1 MTDFCVQL
9 QPERAGN
16 LDLDRVCADA
26 EQLAGE
32 EATAT
37 RFAVVRGEGYVN
49 LMFSTREPAA
59 LWSVLW
65 RRLYHDPAFG
75 VALRDCSMV
84 VCEGEHGWDD
94 YRLLHHFDPEQSLD
108 TLPAESQT
116 KLL

>member
-1 MTDFCVQL
+1 MTDLCVQL

-16 LDLDRVCADA
+16 LDLDRVCAAA

-37 RFAVVRGEGYVN
+37 RFALVRGDGHVN
-49 LMFSTREPAA
+49 LMFATREPAA

-65 RRLYHDPAFG
+65 RRLYQDPAFG

-84 VCEGEHGWDD
+84 VCEGDQGWDD
-94 YRLLHHFDPEQSLD
+94 YRLLHHFDPAQSLD
-108 TLPAESQT
+108 TLSVGS
-116 KLL
+116 